1 MVNFLVGMAMG
12 WSVLSAAVF
21 WVHLQWIH
29 DRQILERSHAQQEV
43 RALMDTLVSETRR
56 ANFHS
61 IAITT
66 TSTQSPYCPSQF
78 CGALEDFNVAPQ
90 QILFSI
96 DRNEN
101 GLKENNECSGFRLNA
116 NQIQTKT
123 SCQPVVWTTLTQAKH
138 LEVLALNLRLQCNL
152 SLQNS
157 AELLRIEI
165 RSQIPTE
172 KIPFISERVVRLR
185 NSDARSRNV
194 ASNCTDTAT

>member
-66 TSTQSPYCPSQF
+66 TSTQAPYCP
-78 CGALEDFNVAPQ
+78 PQ
-90 QILFSI
+90 QILYSI

-138 LEVLALNLRLQCNL
+138 LEILALNLRLQCNL